1 MKKRDKNIRA
11 IHRDFGYFYLGLI
24 ISFAFSGILMNHR
37 ESWHPEKY
45 TVETK
50 AIQVALPT
58 EDKINEKFAEDLA
71 KELGVDDKFKRH
83 GVKKGEL
90 RIAFE
95 NTDVEID
102 MKTGKG
108 EIVSFKKTPFIS
120 QTMKLHKNTS
130 DWWIYYSDIF
140 GLSLI
145 TIAVTGAMMITAG
158 KNTFKRRGWKLAIAG
173 ILFPLIFLFLLA

>member
-1 MKKRDKNIRA
+1 MKRQKQLRA
-11 IHRDFGYFYLGLI
+11 IHRDLGYFYLGLI

-50 AIQVALPT
+50 AIEIKLPS
-58 EDKINEKFAEDLA
+58 EEQINEKYAEGLA
-71 KELGVDDKFKRH
+71 KELGIEDKFKRH
-83 GVKKGEL
+83 NIKKGEL

-95 NTDVEID
+95 NTDVEVD
-102 MKTGKG
+102 LKSGKG
-108 EIVSFKKTPFIS
+108 EIVTFRKTPFIS

-130 DWWIYYSDIF
+130 NWWIYYSDIF

-145 TIAVTGAMMITAG
+145 IIAVTGALMISVG
-158 KNTFKRRGWKLAIAG
+158 KHTFKRRGWKLALAG
-173 ILFPLIFLFLLA
+173 ILFPLLFLFLLA